1 MESQRGWR
9 WGRLLSRRG
18 VVVGVAGVVV
28 LALVGLFALRG
39 SPGTT
44 AGGPNGAALTAGGP
58 SATAT
63 ADGLTLSLRVSPS
76 PYFLSDL
83 VAARM
88 TLANGSDRAYR
99 LQGVPEMN
107 DCDQALGVAAGERR
121 HAGRAGLPW
130 QRRGME
136 LLGRCAWL
144 RHRVGA
150 VSGGIVLTP
159 RPPLLARRGE

>member
-18 VVVGVAGVVV
+18 EVVGVAGVVV

-39 SPGTT
+39 SPDATV
-44 AGGPNGAALTAGGP
+44 GPNGAALTAGGP

-63 ADGLTLSLRVSPS
+63 ADGLTLSLRVTPS